1 MLNAESL
8 DSTPLF
14 FDRSMGHANDNS
26 LAALIADRDRLDK
39 LARLIV
45 QRNGLTMQFER
56 RAYLIDW
63 LDMNRIQHGVA
74 DPNFRAAIDKLS
86 EAAVL
91 SLCGGSDLIQ

>member
-1 MLNAESL
+1 
-8 DSTPLF
+8 
-14 FDRSMGHANDNS
+14 MGQANDDS

-45 QRNGLTMQFER
+45 QRKGLTMQFEH

-63 LDMNRIQHGVA
+63 LDVNRIQHGVA

-91 SLCGGSDLIQ
+91 SLCGESDLIQ

>member
-14 FDRSMGHANDNS
+14 FDRSMGHANDDS

-45 QRNGLTMQFER
+45 QRNGLTMQFEH
-56 RAYLIDW
+56 RAYLIEW
-63 LDMNRIQHGVA
+63 LDMNRIQRGVA